1 MGNMFDKTQKDVIIR
16 ESKEIEVKSMVEIE
30 EALDPPDNLPPIY
43 LPTDILIN
51 IFSRLSVKILCS
63 CKCVSKEWHQ
73 EFLQLPKHCGQC
85 NEKSVGF
92 GFLESR
98 NEYRIA
104 SLLSRPN
111 NDDTE
116 LWCEI
121 FDLKEGE
128 GNSGSWRDAGK
139 CPFRIFEISSP
150 ACVNGVIY
158 WLARDK
164 DHLDNKILMI
174 SLDLEKEKF
183 SSVRYPDHISSLDFL
198 EFSIDQLS
206 LVELKGCL
214 CLVDNSSENLITDVW
229 MLKDTKNQTWVKEY
243 SIAFG
248 TLNDSV
254 TVCCNPMDVGDGE
267 ILLEASP
274 GNEGRQGRLY
284 FYNVEKKTF
293 RTTEDIQMAGDW
305 LSGLYFETFFS
316 LRSRWQL
323 KSLRVIAP
331 SPYDA
336 HVYVVE
342 IIRLDQRK
350 LAIPLEI
357 EHGNFTKLSFDNR
370 HRHATGSVYNRVVE
384 YLFTACDKVMASP
397 PPLSLTSPY
406 DPLGLHIIQS
416 CNGLLLLCSQDH
428 RNKFVDYVTYDKPE
442 NRRYT

>member
-1 MGNMFDKTQKDVIIR
+1 MGNIFDTAKKDAIVR
-16 ESKEIEVKSMVEIE
+16 ESKVVELKSMVEIKEALDPPDNFQPLVKSMVEIK

-73 EFLQLPKHCGQC
+73 VISSNQHFMESHRIFSLKNPVLLFTYHYHSKKNTDEHTISLHCSHVNGMFYSHFTKDDHFYSYSFLSCAGLICMFRLNSSFSIINPSIQEFLQLPKHCGQS
-85 NEKSVGF
+85 NEQSVGF

-98 NEYRIA
+98 KEYRIA

-111 NDDTE
+111 SDDTE

-121 FDLKEGE
+121 FYLKEGE

-174 SLDLEKEKF
+174 SLDLEQEKF

-198 EFSIDQLS
+198 EFSLDQLS

-229 MLKDTKNQTWVKEY
+229 TLKDAKNQTWFKEY
-243 SIAFG
+243 SIALG
-248 TLNDSV
+248 TLDDSI
-254 TVCCNPMDVGDGE
+254 TVCCNPMDVRDGE

-274 GNEGRQGRLY
+274 GDEGRQGRLY
-284 FYNVEKKTF
+284 FYNIEKKTF
-293 RTTEDIQMAGDW
+293 RTTEDIAGDW

-316 LRSRWQL
+316 LRSRRQ
-323 KSLRVIAP
+323 I
-331 SPYDA
+331 
-336 HVYVVE
+336 
-342 IIRLDQRK
+342 
-350 LAIPLEI
+350 
-357 EHGNFTKLSFDNR
+357 
-370 HRHATGSVYNRVVE
+370 
-384 YLFTACDKVMASP
+384 
-397 PPLSLTSPY
+397 
-406 DPLGLHIIQS
+406 
-416 CNGLLLLCSQDH
+416 
-428 RNKFVDYVTYDKPE
+428 
-442 NRRYT
+442 